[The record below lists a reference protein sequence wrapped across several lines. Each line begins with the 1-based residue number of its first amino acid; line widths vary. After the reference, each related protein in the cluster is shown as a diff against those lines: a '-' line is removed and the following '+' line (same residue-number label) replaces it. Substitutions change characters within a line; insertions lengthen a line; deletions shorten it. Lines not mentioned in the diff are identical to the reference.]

1 MPDSDNVLE
10 RHRAQADE
18 MIAIA
23 AKTPL
28 PTLHVTLFEAMAV
41 AHGIR
46 PNALRNTLLGT
57 ANRQPTGRRPA
68 RSAI

>member
-1 MPDSDNVLE
+1 MQDGDNVRE
-10 RHRAQADE
+10 RHRAQVDE
-18 MIAIA
+18 MLAVA

-28 PTLHVTLFEAMAV
+28 PTLYVTLFEAMAA

-46 PNALRNTLLGT
+46 PNALRNALLGT

-68 RSAI
+68 RSAN